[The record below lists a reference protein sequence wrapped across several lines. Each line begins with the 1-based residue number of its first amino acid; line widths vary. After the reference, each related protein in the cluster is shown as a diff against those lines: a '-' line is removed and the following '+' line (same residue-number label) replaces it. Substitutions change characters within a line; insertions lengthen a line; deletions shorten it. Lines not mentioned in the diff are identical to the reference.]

1 MKRDGRRA
9 RLTER
14 LLGAADLPLSLDPG
28 LFHLELNGPR
38 ELLLL
43 RHRGLREYGES
54 CIEVAVPGGV
64 LRVTGEGLCL
74 GAMDRQEILLRG
86 TVFSVELLFE

>member
-1 MKRDGRRA
+1 MKKSGRRP

-14 LLGAADLPLSLDPG
+14 VASAMSLPLSLDPG

-43 RHRGLREYGES
+43 HHCGLREYGDTL
-54 CIEVAVPGGV
+54 IEIAVPGGA
-64 LRVTGEGLCL
+64 LRITGEGLEL
-74 GAMDRQEILLRG
+74 GAMDRQEVLLHG